1 MKRALTLAC
10 LVAAV
15 AVTTVAGSVPAA
27 AAAAPV
33 PPATASY
40 LAAHPGG
47 TVVGANEIS
56 YDGGRFVVTLAPSE
70 PPPAHTTAY
79 VDCPKGW
86 FCFYDRPDFGYPRG
100 KLSSCYWQ
108 SLATYGWQ
116 DRVESAYYN
125 LDRGAVQ
132 FFDYGNGLFTVGVG
146 YRSIAYVGGA
156 MNRAT
161 DVYRYC

>member
-1 MKRALTLAC
+1 MFRALTFASLVLLGIAT
-10 LVAAV
+10 VAA
-15 AVTTVAGSVPAA
+15 P

-33 PPATASY
+33 SAGAAAY

-47 TVVGANEIS
+47 KLVGANDIS
-56 YDGGRFVVTLAPSE
+56 YDDGRFVVTIAPPE
-70 PPPAHTTAY
+70 HTTAY

-100 KLSSCYWQ
+100 KLSSCYGQ
-108 SLATYGWQ
+108 SLTTYGWQ

-125 LDRGAVQ
+125 LDRGYVW
-132 FFDYGNGLFTVGVG
+132 FFDYGAPLF
-146 YRSIAYVGGA
+146 SIGAGFPSRDYLGSA

-161 DVYRYC
+161 DVYRFAC

>member
-1 MKRALTLAC
+1 MFRVLILAC
-10 LVAAV
+10 LVAVGIA
-15 AVTTVAGSVPAA
+15 TVAAP

-33 PPATASY
+33 SPGTAAY
-40 LAAHPGG
+40 LAEHPGG
-47 TVVGANEIS
+47 RIVGAHEIS
-56 YDGGRFVVTLAPSE
+56 YDGGRFVVTLAPPVQE
-70 PPPAHTTAY
+70 PAHTNAY

-100 KLSSCYWQ
+100 KLSSCFWQ

-125 LDRGAVQ
+125 LDRGAAQ

-161 DVYRYC
+161 EVYRYC

>member
-1 MKRALTLAC
+1 MLRALTLAF
-10 LVAAV
+10 LVVTAVTAVAA
-15 AVTTVAGSVPAA
+15 P

-33 PPATASY
+33 SPGAASY
-40 LAAHPGG
+40 LADHPGG

-56 YDGGRFVVTLAPSE
+56 YDGGRFVVTLV
-70 PPPAHTTAY
+70 PPVQDPAHTNAY

-132 FFDYGNGLFTVGVG
+132 FFDYGRGMFTVGVG
-146 YRSIAYVGGA
+146 YRSIAYLGSD

>member
-1 MKRALTLAC
+1 MLRTLTLAC
-10 LVAAV
+10 LVTAAV
-15 AVTTVAGSVPAA
+15 TIAA
-27 AAAAPV
+27 APAAAAPV
-33 PPATASY
+33 APGTASY
-40 LAAHPGG
+40 LAEHPGG
-47 TVVGANEIS
+47 TLVAPNEIS
-56 YDGGRFVVTLAPSE
+56 YDGGRFVVTLTPPVQE
-70 PPPAHTTAY
+70 PEHTNAY

-86 FCFYDRPDFGYPRG
+86 FCFYDRPDYGYPRG
-100 KLSSCYWQ
+100 KLSSCSWQ

-132 FFDYGNGLFTVGVG
+132 FFDYGTGLFTVGVG
-146 YRSIAYVGGA
+146 YRSIAYVGSA

>member
-1 MKRALTLAC
+1 MLRALTLAC
-10 LVAAV
+10 LTALAI
-15 AVTTVAGSVPAA
+15 TTVAAP

-33 PPATASY
+33 SPPVSQGTAAY

-47 TVVGANEIS
+47 TITGPGEIS
-56 YDGGRFVVTLAPSE
+56 YGDGAFVVTIDQPE
-70 PPPAHTTAY
+70 HTTAWA
-79 VDCPKGW
+79 DCPSDW
-86 FCFYDRPDFGYPRG
+86 FCFYDRPDYGYPRG
-100 KLSSCYWQ
+100 KLSSCGWQ

-125 LDRGAVQ
+125 LTRGSVQ
-132 FFDYGNGLFTVGVG
+132 FFDYGAPLFSVGVG
-146 YRSIAYVGGA
+146 YRAIGYVGSS